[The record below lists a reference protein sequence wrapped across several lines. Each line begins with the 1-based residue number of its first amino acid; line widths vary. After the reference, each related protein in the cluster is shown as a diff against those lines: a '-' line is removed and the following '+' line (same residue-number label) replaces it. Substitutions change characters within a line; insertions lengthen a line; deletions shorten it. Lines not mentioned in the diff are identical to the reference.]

1 MLHLHAIDIVIIV
14 AYLLSTVLIGYWVSK
29 RASQS
34 MQNYFL
40 GGNAMPWYMLGIS
53 NASGMF
59 DISGTMLLVSWMFVY
74 GLKSVW
80 IPWLWPTFNQVFLMV
95 YLSAWLR
102 RSKVMTGAEWI
113 KTRFGTGPGA
123 QLSHVIV
130 VIYAF
135 VSIIGFFTYAFK
147 GIGKFAQTYL
157 PWHLSANE
165 YALILI
171 AITAIYVIKGG
182 MISVV
187 ITEVVQFFILS
198 IASFAVGI
206 IAMSKVAPDML
217 RRVVPAGWDNIFF
230 GWHLNLDWSTLLP
243 AATAK
248 IADDRYELFGFFV
261 MMLLFKGIPISA
273 AGPAPNYDMQRVLS
287 AKNPRE
293 ASIMSA
299 WVNVVLTP
307 PRYFLVIG
315 LTVLAAAFFGPDLR
329 AMGTH
334 LDFELVLPQALGRF
348 VPMGLLGFLIAGL
361 LAAFM
366 SNFAAT
372 VNAAPPYF
380 VNDIYKRYINPN
392 ASPKT
397 YVRLS
402 YLASFTVIVI
412 GVIFGWSVTSVNEV
426 VVWIVSGLWGG
437 YTASNVLKWYW
448 WRFNGYGYFWGMVTG
463 IASALAMPRIAPL
476 FPFVQH
482 LMAKFTINME
492 VVIIFP
498 LVVGISLIGCLL
510 GTLLTKPE
518 SDEVLMDFYR
528 RVRPWGFWGPVLRK
542 VLAEDPGFKR
552 NRDFFRDM
560 FNIAIGIVWQVSL
573 VALPLY
579 IVIQEFQRAAIAL
592 GAILVTSLILKFT
605 WYDHLNEREVE
616 TDKAAANDVS
626 QEVTEMLLATQAE
639 ANVTSLDHA
648 ALFAKYGFY
657 AGLAAM
663 FAFPRVWGAVGMAI
677 IGAVCAGGGSALG
690 SAVGL
695 FFDALN
701 LKPAEGDHL
710 PSKLPLAASALV
722 LGIIGLVAWYLPMA
736 GLPITITGFMLGRS
750 ALLSTH
756 RSLALKGMGLSLV
769 GLLLSAVNAYVGA
782 LMMVQAGMAAHGY

>member
-1 MLHLHAIDIVIIV
+1 
-14 AYLLSTVLIGYWVSK
+14 
-29 RASQS
+29 
-34 MQNYFL
+34 MQDYFL
-40 GGNAMPWYMLGIS
+40 GGNSMPWYMLGIS

-74 GLKSVW
+74 GIKSVW
-80 IPWLWPTFNQVFLMV
+80 IPWLWPTFNQIFLMV

-113 KTRFGTGPGA
+113 KTRFGTGRGA
-123 QLSHVIV
+123 QASHLIV
-130 VIYAF
+130 VVYAF

-198 IASFAVGI
+198 IASFAVGL
-206 IAMSKVAPDML
+206 IAMAKVSPEMFH
-217 RRVVPAGWDNIFF
+217 RVVPAGWDNIFF

-243 AATAK
+243 AATEK
-248 IADDRYELFGFFV
+248 VHQDGYGMFGFFV

-287 AKNPRE
+287 AKDPRE
-293 ASIMSA
+293 ASMMSA

-307 PRYFLVIG
+307 PRYFLIMG
-315 LTVLAAAFFGPDLR
+315 LTVLAAAFFGPNLR
-329 AMGTH
+329 AMGTNM
-334 LDFELVLPQALGRF
+334 DFELVLPYALGKF

-380 VNDIYKRYINPN
+380 VNDIYKRFINPN

-402 YLASFTVIVI
+402 YLASFTVIVV
-412 GVIFGWSVTSVNEV
+412 GVALGWNVTSVNEV

-448 WRFNGYGYFWGMVTG
+448 WRFNGWGYFWGMVTG
-463 IASALAMPRIAPL
+463 IAAALGMPSIVKQLPI
-476 FPFVQH
+476 VQQ
-482 LMAKFTINME
+482 LLATYSINME
-492 VVIIFP
+492 VVFIFP
-498 LVVGISLIGCLL
+498 IVVGISLIGCLL

-518 SDEVLMDFYR
+518 DDAVLMDFYR
-528 RVRPWGFWGPVLRK
+528 RVRPWGFWGPILKK
-542 VLAEDPGFKR
+542 VIAEDPTFKR
-552 NRDFFRDM
+552 NKDFFRDM
-560 FNIAIGIVWQVSL
+560 FNIAVGITWQIAL

-579 IVIQEFQRAAIAL
+579 VVIREYTRAALAAGI
-592 GAILVTSLILKFT
+592 ILATSAILKFT
-605 WYDHLNEREVE
+605 WYDHLLVREVE
-616 TDKAAANDVS
+616 TDKAAA
-626 QEVTEMLLATQAE
+626 
-639 ANVTSLDHA
+639 
-648 ALFAKYGFY
+648 
-657 AGLAAM
+657 
-663 FAFPRVWGAVGMAI
+663 
-677 IGAVCAGGGSALG
+677 
-690 SAVGL
+690 
-695 FFDALN
+695 
-701 LKPAEGDHL
+701 GD
-710 PSKLPLAASALV
+710 K
-722 LGIIGLVAWYLPMA
+722 
-736 GLPITITGFMLGRS
+736 
-750 ALLSTH
+750 
-756 RSLALKGMGLSLV
+756 
-769 GLLLSAVNAYVGA
+769 
-782 LMMVQAGMAAHGY
+782 

>member
-1 MLHLHAIDIVIIV
+1 MHLQFIDIAIIV
-14 AYLLSTVLIGYWVSK
+14 AYLLSTVLIGYWVSH

-40 GGNAMPWYMLGIS
+40 GGNTMPWYMLGIS

-80 IPWLWPTFNQVFLMV
+80 IPWLWPTFNQIFLMV
-95 YLSAWLR
+95 YLSSWLR
-102 RSKVMTGAEWI
+102 RSNVMTGAEWI
-113 KTRFGTGPGA
+113 QTRFGTGRGA
-123 QLSHVIV
+123 QWSHIIV
-130 VIYAF
+130 VVYAF

-206 IAMSKVAPDML
+206 IAMAKVAPDML
-217 RRVVPAGWDNIFF
+217 HRVVPAGWDNIFF
-230 GWHLNLDWSTLLP
+230 GWHLGLDWSTILP
-243 AATAK
+243 AATQK
-248 IADDRYELFGFFV
+248 IAEDRYELFGFFV
-261 MMLLFKGIPISA
+261 MMLLFKGIPISM

-293 ASIMSA
+293 ASMMSA
-299 WVNVVLTP
+299 WVNIVLTP
-307 PRYFLVIG
+307 PRYFLIMG

-334 LDFELVLPQALGRF
+334 LDFETVLPMALAKF

-392 ASPKT
+392 AAPKT

-412 GVIFGWSVTSVNEV
+412 GVLFGWSVTSVNEV

-448 WRFNGYGYFWGMVTG
+448 WRFNGWGYFWGMLTG
-463 IASALAMPRIAPL
+463 IGSALLAPKVVPML
-476 FPFVQH
+476 PFVQH
-482 LMAKFTINME
+482 LLARFNVNME
-492 VVIIFP
+492 VVVIFP
-498 LVVGISLIGCLL
+498 MVVGISLIGCLF
-510 GTLLTKPE
+510 GTFLTKPE
-518 SDEVLMDFYR
+518 EDEVLISFYR
-528 RVRPWGFWGPVLRK
+528 RVRPWGFWGPVLKK
-542 VLAEDPGFKR
+542 VLTEDPTFKK
-552 NRDFFRDM
+552 NKDFGRDM
-560 FNIAIGIVWQVSL
+560 FNVAIGIVWQVSL

-579 IVIQEFQRAAIAL
+579 IVIQEWARVGMAAASIA
-592 GAILVTSLILKFT
+592 VTSLILKFT
-605 WYDHLNEREVE
+605 WYDHLSEREIE
-616 TDKAAANDVS
+616 TDKAAAG
-626 QEVTEMLLATQAE
+626 E
-639 ANVTSLDHA
+639 
-648 ALFAKYGFY
+648 
-657 AGLAAM
+657 
-663 FAFPRVWGAVGMAI
+663 R
-677 IGAVCAGGGSALG
+677 
-690 SAVGL
+690 
-695 FFDALN
+695 
-701 LKPAEGDHL
+701 
-710 PSKLPLAASALV
+710 
-722 LGIIGLVAWYLPMA
+722 
-736 GLPITITGFMLGRS
+736 
-750 ALLSTH
+750 
-756 RSLALKGMGLSLV
+756 
-769 GLLLSAVNAYVGA
+769 
-782 LMMVQAGMAAHGY
+782 

>member
-1 MLHLHAIDIVIIV
+1 MRFSGGSAGGETGRMHLHTIDIAIIA
-14 AYLLSTVLIGYWVSK
+14 AYLLSTVLIGYWVSH

-80 IPWLWPTFNQVFLMV
+80 IPWLWPTFNQIFLMV

-113 KTRFGTGPGA
+113 KTRFGTGRGA
-123 QLSHVIV
+123 QLSHLIV

-135 VSIIGFFTYAFK
+135 VSIIGFFSYAFK
-147 GIGKFAQTYL
+147 GIGKFAQTFL
-157 PWHLSANE
+157 PWQLSANE

-206 IAMSKVAPDML
+206 IAMRKVAPGML
-217 RRVVPAGWDNIFF
+217 HRVVPAGWDNVFF

-243 AATAK
+243 AANEK
-248 IADDRYELFGFFV
+248 IAQDGYGLFGFFV
-261 MMLLFKGIPISA
+261 VMLLFKGIPISA
-273 AGPAPNYDMQRVLS
+273 AGPAPNYDMQRILS
-287 AKNPRE
+287 AKDPRE
-293 ASIMSA
+293 ASMMSA
-299 WVNVVLTP
+299 WVNIVLTP

-315 LTVLAAAFFGPDLR
+315 LTVLAAAFYGPNLR
-329 AMGTH
+329 AMGTDM
-334 LDFELVLPQALGRF
+334 DFELVLPYALGRF
-348 VPMGLLGFLIAGL
+348 VPVGLLGFLIAGL

-380 VNDIYKRYINPN
+380 VNDIYKRFINPH
-392 ASPKT
+392 AEPKT

-402 YLASFTVIVI
+402 YLASFAVVVI
-412 GVIFGWSVTSVNEV
+412 GVAIGWKVTSVNAV

-448 WRFNGYGYFWGMVTG
+448 WRFNGYGYFWGMITG
-463 IASALAMPRIAPL
+463 IASALGLPGIVAHVPIVERL
-476 FPFVQH
+476 LGTYSV
-482 LMAKFTINME
+482 NMD

-498 LVVGISLIGCLL
+498 LVLAISLIGCLL

-518 SDEVLMDFYR
+518 DDAVLMDFYR
-528 RVRPWGFWGPVLRK
+528 RVRPWGFWGPVLKK
-542 VLAEDPGFKR
+542 VLADDPGFKR
-552 NRDFFRDM
+552 NKDFVRDM
-560 FNIAIGIVWQVSL
+560 FNIAVGMVWQIAL

-579 IVIQEFQRAAIAL
+579 VVIHEYGRAAMAL
-592 GAILVTSLILKFT
+592 GTILGTSAILKFT
-605 WYDHLNEREVE
+605 WFDHLSVREVE
-616 TDKAAANDVS
+616 TDKVAAA
-626 QEVTEMLLATQAE
+626 
-639 ANVTSLDHA
+639 
-648 ALFAKYGFY
+648 K
-657 AGLAAM
+657 
-663 FAFPRVWGAVGMAI
+663 
-677 IGAVCAGGGSALG
+677 
-690 SAVGL
+690 
-695 FFDALN
+695 
-701 LKPAEGDHL
+701 
-710 PSKLPLAASALV
+710 
-722 LGIIGLVAWYLPMA
+722 
-736 GLPITITGFMLGRS
+736 
-750 ALLSTH
+750 
-756 RSLALKGMGLSLV
+756 
-769 GLLLSAVNAYVGA
+769 
-782 LMMVQAGMAAHGY
+782 

>member
-1 MLHLHAIDIVIIV
+1 MHLQFIDIAIIV
-14 AYLLSTVLIGYWVSK
+14 AYLLSTVLIGYWVSH

-40 GGNAMPWYMLGIS
+40 GGNTMPWYMLGIS

-74 GLKSVW
+74 GMKSVW
-80 IPWLWPTFNQVFLMV
+80 IPWLWPTFNQIFLMV
-95 YLSAWLR
+95 YLSSWLR
-102 RSKVMTGAEWI
+102 RSNVMTGAEWI
-113 KTRFGTGPGA
+113 KTRFGTGRGA
-123 QLSHVIV
+123 QWSHIIV

-206 IAMSKVAPDML
+206 IAMAKVAPDML
-217 RRVVPAGWDNIFF
+217 HRVVPAGWDNIFF
-230 GWHLNLDWSTLLP
+230 GWHLGLDWSTILP
-243 AATAK
+243 AATQK
-248 IADDRYELFGFFV
+248 IAEDRYELFGFFV
-261 MMLLFKGIPISA
+261 MMLLFKGIPISM

-293 ASIMSA
+293 ASMMSA
-299 WVNVVLTP
+299 WVNIVLTP
-307 PRYFLVIG
+307 PRYFLIMG

-334 LDFELVLPQALGRF
+334 LDFETVLPMALAKF

-412 GVIFGWSVTSVNEV
+412 GVLFGWSVTSVNEV

-448 WRFNGYGYFWGMVTG
+448 WRFNGWGYFWGMLTG
-463 IASALAMPRIAPL
+463 IGSALLAPKFVPML
-476 FPFVQH
+476 PFVQH
-482 LMAKFTINME
+482 LLDRFAVNME

-498 LVVGISLIGCLL
+498 MVVGLSLIGCLF
-510 GTLLTKPE
+510 GTFLTKPE
-518 SDEVLMDFYR
+518 EDEVLISFYR
-528 RVRPWGFWGPVLRK
+528 RVRPWGFWGPVLKK
-542 VLAEDPGFKR
+542 VLAEDPTFKR
-552 NRDFFRDM
+552 NKDFGRDM
-560 FNIAIGIVWQVSL
+560 FNIAIGIIWQVSL

-579 IVIQEFQRAAIAL
+579 IVIQEWARVGMAAASIA
-592 GAILVTSLILKFT
+592 VTSLILKFT
-605 WYDHLNEREVE
+605 WYDHLSEREVE
-616 TDKAAANDVS
+616 TNKAAAG
-626 QEVTEMLLATQAE
+626 E
-639 ANVTSLDHA
+639 
-648 ALFAKYGFY
+648 
-657 AGLAAM
+657 
-663 FAFPRVWGAVGMAI
+663 R
-677 IGAVCAGGGSALG
+677 
-690 SAVGL
+690 
-695 FFDALN
+695 
-701 LKPAEGDHL
+701 
-710 PSKLPLAASALV
+710 
-722 LGIIGLVAWYLPMA
+722 
-736 GLPITITGFMLGRS
+736 
-750 ALLSTH
+750 
-756 RSLALKGMGLSLV
+756 
-769 GLLLSAVNAYVGA
+769 
-782 LMMVQAGMAAHGY
+782 

>member
-1 MLHLHAIDIVIIV
+1 MHLHVIDIVIIV
-14 AYLLSTVLIGYWVSK
+14 AYLLSTVVIGYWVSH

-34 MQNYFL
+34 MQSYFL

-80 IPWLWPTFNQVFLMV
+80 IPWLWPTFNQIFLMV

-113 KTRFGTGPGA
+113 KTRFGTGRGA
-123 QLSHVIV
+123 QLSHLIV

-135 VSIIGFFTYAFK
+135 LSIIGFFTYAFK
-147 GIGKFAQTYL
+147 GIGKFAQTFL
-157 PWHLSANE
+157 PWNLTANE

-198 IASFAVGI
+198 IASFSVGI
-206 IAMSKVAPDML
+206 IAMRKVAPEML
-217 RRVVPAGWDNIFF
+217 LRVVPAGWDNIFF
-230 GWHLNLDWSTLLP
+230 GWNLNLDWSTLLP
-243 AATAK
+243 AASTK
-248 IADDRYELFGFFV
+248 IAQDGYGLFGFFV
-261 MMLLFKGIPISA
+261 VMLLFKGIPISG

-293 ASIMSA
+293 ASMMSA
-299 WVNVVLTP
+299 WVNIVLTP

-315 LTVLAAAFFGPDLR
+315 LTVLAAAFYGPQLR
-329 AMGTH
+329 DMGTH
-334 LDFELVLPQALGRF
+334 MDFELVLPYALQSF
-348 VPMGLLGFLIAGL
+348 VPVGLLGFLIAGL

-380 VNDIYKRYINPN
+380 VNDIYKRFINPN
-392 ASPKT
+392 ASAKT

-402 YLASFTVIVI
+402 YLASLAVVVVGVLI
-412 GVIFGWSVTSVNEV
+412 GWNVDSVNSV
-426 VVWIVSGLWGG
+426 VVWIVSGLWGA

-448 WRFNGYGYFWGMVTG
+448 WRFTGYGYFWGMVTG
-463 IASALAMPRIAPL
+463 IASAIVMPKIVPL
-476 FPFVQH
+476 VPFVQQ
-482 LMAKFTINME
+482 LLATYSINME

-498 LVVGISLIGCLL
+498 VVLAISLIGCLL

-528 RVRPWGFWGPVLRK
+528 RVRPWGFWGPILKK

-552 NRDFFRDM
+552 NKDFFRDM
-560 FNIAIGIVWQVSL
+560 FNIAVGIVWQIAL

-579 IVIQEFQRAAIAL
+579 IVIQEFDRAGIAL
-592 GAILVTSLILKFT
+592 AVILATSAILKFT
-605 WYDHLNEREVE
+605 WFDHLTEREIE
-616 TDKAAANDVS
+616 TDKAAAD
-626 QEVTEMLLATQAE
+626 
-639 ANVTSLDHA
+639 
-648 ALFAKYGFY
+648 
-657 AGLAAM
+657 
-663 FAFPRVWGAVGMAI
+663 
-677 IGAVCAGGGSALG
+677 
-690 SAVGL
+690 
-695 FFDALN
+695 
-701 LKPAEGDHL
+701 GD
-710 PSKLPLAASALV
+710 
-722 LGIIGLVAWYLPMA
+722 
-736 GLPITITGFMLGRS
+736 
-750 ALLSTH
+750 
-756 RSLALKGMGLSLV
+756 
-769 GLLLSAVNAYVGA
+769 
-782 LMMVQAGMAAHGY
+782 

>member
-1 MLHLHAIDIVIIV
+1 LHLHVLDIAIIV
-14 AYLLSTVLIGYWVSK
+14 AYLLSTVVIGYWVSH

-40 GGNAMPWYMLGIS
+40 GGNTMPWYMLGIS

-80 IPWLWPTFNQVFLMV
+80 IPWLWPTFNQIFLMV

-113 KTRFGTGPGA
+113 KTRFGTGRGA
-123 QLSHVIV
+123 QLSHLIV

-135 VSIIGFFTYAFK
+135 VSIIGFFSYAFK
-147 GIGKFAQTYL
+147 GIGKFAQTFL
-157 PWHLSANE
+157 PWNLSANE

-198 IASFAVGI
+198 IASFSVGI
-206 IAMSKVAPDML
+206 IAMRKVAPEML
-217 RRVVPAGWDNIFF
+217 HRVVPAGWDNIFF
-230 GWHLNLDWSTLLP
+230 GSHLNLDWSTLLP
-243 AATAK
+243 AATEK
-248 IADDRYELFGFFV
+248 VHQDGYGLFGFFV
-261 MMLLFKGIPISA
+261 VMLLFKGIPISA

-293 ASIMSA
+293 ASMMSA
-299 WVNVVLTP
+299 WVNIVLTF
-307 PRYFLVIG
+307 PRYFLIIG
-315 LTVLAAAFFGPDLR
+315 LTVLAAAFYGDNLR
-329 AMGTH
+329 AMGTNM
-334 LDFELVLPQALGRF
+334 DFELVLPYALGRF

-380 VNDIYKRYINPN
+380 VNDIYKRFINPN
-392 ASPKT
+392 ASPRT

-402 YLASFTVIVI
+402 YLASLAVVII
-412 GVIFGWSVTSVNEV
+412 GVAIGWKVTSVNAV

-448 WRFNGYGYFWGMVTG
+448 WRFNGYGYFWGMITG
-463 IASALAMPRIAPL
+463 IASALGLPSIVAQV
-476 FPFVQH
+476 PFVQH
-482 LMAKFTINME
+482 LLDTYSINMD

-528 RVRPWGFWGPVLRK
+528 RVRPWGFWGPVLKK
-542 VLAEDPGFKR
+542 VLAEDPAFKR
-552 NRDFFRDM
+552 NKDFYRDM
-560 FNIAIGIVWQVSL
+560 FNIFVGIVWQIAL

-579 IVIQEFQRAAIAL
+579 IVIQEFDRAGIAL
-592 GAILVTSLILKFT
+592 AVILGTSLILKFT
-605 WYDHLNEREVE
+605 WFDHLTEREVE
-616 TDKAAANDVS
+616 TDKAAASD
-626 QEVTEMLLATQAE
+626 E
-639 ANVTSLDHA
+639 
-648 ALFAKYGFY
+648 
-657 AGLAAM
+657 
-663 FAFPRVWGAVGMAI
+663 
-677 IGAVCAGGGSALG
+677 
-690 SAVGL
+690 
-695 FFDALN
+695 
-701 LKPAEGDHL
+701 
-710 PSKLPLAASALV
+710 
-722 LGIIGLVAWYLPMA
+722 
-736 GLPITITGFMLGRS
+736 
-750 ALLSTH
+750 
-756 RSLALKGMGLSLV
+756 
-769 GLLLSAVNAYVGA
+769 
-782 LMMVQAGMAAHGY
+782 